1 MRDRIVPIERTDL
14 MNVYY
19 TILGLTGGSAP
30 TVIAATAPGLFDI
43 TEEGFCQ
50 EPIESADVTL
60 ASGDFYFVAAF
71 TFAGFSIDD
80 TAVTTEGDT
89 IAPDGCTLYKA
100 TVADGGITIEKV
112 SL

>member
-19 TILGLTGGSAP
+19 TILAAGGSAP
-30 TVIAATAPGLFDI
+30 TVLAATAPGIFEI
-43 TEEGFCQ
+43 AAEGFCQ

-60 ASGDFYFVAAF
+60 ASGDFYFVPAF

-80 TAVTTEGDT
+80 AVVETEGDAIVT
-89 IAPDGCTLYKA
+89 DGSTLYKA
-100 TVADGGITIEKV
+100 TVADGGITIAKV